1 MKEKIVNILS
11 RVKNNPHLVKL
22 ICFATLSVAII
33 GVSLLAS
40 GVTVAYNV
48 NYGGAVIGQIASHAE
63 FSQAKQLAADAILAE
78 NAENYIYTPEFS
90 AVLTLKSRNNVADTV
105 AEGILRNT
113 NEIAKGNALTVNGDI
128 VAAVGESTDIN
139 AFLNNKLSSY
149 NIEKYEC
156 SSEFVDDVKVV
167 STYSPVKNYV
177 NEEKLN
183 ECLASLSVKTTVK
196 ETVEVKLSYKT
207 VTNRTSSQ
215 KVGYYAVTTKGV
227 DGLKHKVDN
236 VTYLNGVEVG
246 RESVE
251 DVVVS
256 EPVNQVVTVGTAPSN
271 TGSGMI
277 FPIPKSTNYYISTYY
292 GIDPGDRKMH
302 YGIDIAVG
310 RGTPIYA
317 ALDGTVTDVG
327 YRSDY
332 GYYVV
337 VEHSGGVKTR
347 YAHNS
352 QNLVK
357 VGQTVAKGQ
366 TIALVGST
374 GRSTGNHLHFEVQVN
389 GNRVNPY
396 NYIG

>member
-1 MKEKIVNILS
+1 MKEKISYILS
-11 RVKNNPHLVKL
+11 RIKNTPHFVKL
-22 ICFATLSVAII
+22 ICFAAVSVAII

-48 NYGGAVIGQIASHAE
+48 NYGGEIIGQIASPDD
-63 FSQAKQLAADAILAE
+63 FSQAEQLAIEAISAE
-78 NAENYIYTPEFS
+78 NAQQYIYSPEFS
-90 AVLTLKSRNNVADTV
+90 PVVTLKSRNSEADAVAQ
-105 AEGILRNT
+105 GILENT
-113 NEIAKGNALTVNGDI
+113 SEIAKGNAVTVNGNVI
-128 VAAVGESTDIN
+128 VAVSESTDIN
-139 AFLNNKLSSY
+139 AYLDDKLSSY

-156 SSEFVDDVKVV
+156 VSEFVDDVAVV
-167 STYSPVKNYV
+167 TTYSPLKNYV
-177 NEEKLN
+177 SEESLS
-183 ECLASLSVKTTVK
+183 ESLATLSVKTTVK
-196 ETVEVKLSYKT
+196 ETVDVKLSYKT

-215 KVGYYAVTTKGV
+215 KVGYYAVTIKGV
-227 DGLKHKVDN
+227 DGLKQKVDN
-236 VTYLNGVEVG
+236 VTYVNGVEVG
-246 RESVE
+246 RESIE

-256 EPVNQVVTVGTAPSN
+256 EPVNQVVTIGTAPSG
-271 TGSGMI
+271 TGGSML
-277 FPIPKSTNYYISTYY
+277 FPIPKSAYYYISTYY
-292 GIDPGDRKMH
+292 GIDPGDNQMH
-302 YGIDIAVG
+302 HGIDIAVG

-337 VEHSGGVKTR
+337 VEHSGGIKTR

-374 GRSTGNHLHFEVQVN
+374 GRSTGNHLHFEVIVN

-396 NYIG
+396 NYIK

>member
-1 MKEKIVNILS
+1 MKKKIFNILS
-11 RVKNNPHLVKL
+11 AVKNNHHLVKL
-22 ICFATLSVAII
+22 ICFCAVSVAII

-40 GVTVAYNV
+40 GVTVAYKV
-48 NYGGAVIGQIASHAE
+48 TYGGQIIGQIASPEE
-63 FSQAKQLAADAILAE
+63 FTAAKEIAADSILAE
-78 NAENYIYTPEFS
+78 NAERLIYTPKFS
-90 AVLTLKSRNNVADTV
+90 AVIGLKSRNSAAESVAD
-105 AEGILRNT
+105 GILRNT
-113 NEIAKGNALTVNGDI
+113 SEIAKGNAITVNGNMI
-128 VAAVGESTDIN
+128 AALTESTDVE
-139 AFLNNKLSSY
+139 AHLNNKLASY
-149 NIEKYEC
+149 NIAKYEC
-156 SSEFVDDVKVV
+156 SSEFVDDVTVV
-167 STYSPVKNYV
+167 TTYSPIENYIT
-177 NEEKLN
+177 EEQLGEKL
-183 ECLASLSVKTTVK
+183 ATLSVKTIVK
-196 ETVEVKLSYKT
+196 ETVDVKLSYKI
-207 VTNRTSSQ
+207 VTNRTSSK

-227 DGLKHKVDN
+227 DGLKHKIDN

-251 DVVVS
+251 DVIVT

-271 TGSGMI
+271 AGTGMI
-277 FPIPKSTNYYISTYY
+277 FPIPKSSNYYVSTYY

-302 YGIDIAVG
+302 HGIDLAVG

-317 ALDGTVTDVG
+317 VLDGTVVDVG

-337 VEHSGGVKTR
+337 VEHSGGIKTR

-357 VGQTVAKGQ
+357 KGQTVAKGQ

-374 GRSTGNHLHFEVQVN
+374 GRSTGNHLHFEVEVK

-396 NYIG
+396 NYFN

>member
-1 MKEKIVNILS
+1 MKAKIFNILS
-11 RVKNNPHLVKL
+11 QIKNNPHLVKL
-22 ICFATLSVAII
+22 ICFVTVSVAII
-33 GVSLLAS
+33 GVSLLAT

-48 NYGGAVIGQIASHAE
+48 NYGGEIIGQIASPE
-63 FSQAKQLAADAILAE
+63 DFSQAQQLAVDAISAE
-78 NAENYIYTPEFS
+78 NPQQYIYSPEFS
-90 AVLTLKSRNNVADTV
+90 PVITLKSRNNEATFVAQ
-105 AEGILRNT
+105 GILENT
-113 NEIAKGNALTVNGDI
+113 DEIAKGNAVTVNGNII
-128 VAAVGESTDIN
+128 VAVCEETDIN
-139 AFLNNKLSSY
+139 AYLADKLSSY

-156 SSEFVDDVKVV
+156 VSEFVDDVAVIT
-167 STYSPVKNYV
+167 TYSPLENYV
-177 NEEKLN
+177 CEEKLG
-183 ECLASLSVKTTVK
+183 ESLATLSVKTTVK
-196 ETVEVKLSYKT
+196 ETVDVKLSYKT

-215 KVGYYAVTTKGV
+215 KVGYYAVTIKGV
-227 DGLKHKVDN
+227 DGLKQKVDN

-256 EPVNQVVTVGTAPSN
+256 EPVNQVVTIGTAPSG
-271 TGSGMI
+271 TGASML
-277 FPIPKSTNYYISTYY
+277 FPISKSTYHYISTYY
-292 GIDPGDRKMH
+292 GIDPGDKQMH

-337 VEHSGGVKTR
+337 VEHSGGIKTR

-374 GRSTGNHLHFEVQVN
+374 GRSTGNHLHFEVIVN

-396 NYIG
+396 NYIK